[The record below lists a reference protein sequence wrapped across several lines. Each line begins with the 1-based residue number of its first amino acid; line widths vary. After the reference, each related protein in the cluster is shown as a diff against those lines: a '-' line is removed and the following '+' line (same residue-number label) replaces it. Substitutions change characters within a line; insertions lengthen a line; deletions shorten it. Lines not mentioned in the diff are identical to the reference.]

1 MRRYTMSLDDQKN
14 ISNRED
20 VRNAENVKSVKSVKN
35 AKNAK
40 NIRNKILSGVA
51 LVLLSVLIA
60 LSLTQWQIN
69 AINQRQTVIESV
81 DVAQIIKDF
90 AKTTGQMDL
99 SKQQQDKLSK
109 AFASTLFKVN
119 ASYSQSQGVILVV
132 SGAVV
137 SGVDDVTPIIKSAVF
152 DHLGIS
158 GNGNQKKKEKN

>member
-1 MRRYTMSLDDQKN
+1 MRRYTMSLDDKKN

-20 VRNAENVKSVKSVKN
+20 VRNAENVKNV
-35 AKNAK
+35 KNAK
-40 NIRNKILSGVA
+40 NIRNKLLSGVV

-69 AINQRQTVIESV
+69 RINQRQTVIESV

-99 SKQQQDKLSK
+99 SKQQQDRLSK
-109 AFASTLFKVN
+109 AFASTLSKVN

-152 DHLGIS
+152 DDLGIL
-158 GNGNQKKKEKN
+158 GNGDQKTRGV